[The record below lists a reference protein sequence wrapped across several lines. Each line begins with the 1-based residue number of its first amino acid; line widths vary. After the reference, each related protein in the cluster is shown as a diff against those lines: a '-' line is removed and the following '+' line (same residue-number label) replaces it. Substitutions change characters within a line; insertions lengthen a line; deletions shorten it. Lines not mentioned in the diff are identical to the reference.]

1 MFIKAPS
8 KKWVKKMAI
17 LEEEC
22 DCNCINPQF
31 LKQFAKKNK
40 FKRFIKMKK
49 VKLKLFVWT
58 DFMSDYTEGLAFA
71 IAENENQAK
80 LMIIEKTKY
89 NFDFNW
95 GNLEVLS
102 LDEPVAYGVAGG
114 G

>member
-49 VKLKLFVWT
+49 VKLIKWKIVK
-58 DFMSDYTEGLAFA
+58 
-71 IAENENQAK
+71 I
-80 LMIIEKTKY
+80 KTKRKM
-89 NFDFNW
+89 
-95 GNLEVLS
+95 
-102 LDEPVAYGVAGG
+102 
-114 G
+114 